1 MLELIYIP
9 AIHHMFTC
17 TLYMYHPEI
26 LGDGSGSEESG
37 SESSEG
43 EESSE
48 AEDEEGE
55 TKMEISD
62 MTDANVLALRRTIYL
77 TIMSR

>member
-1 MLELIYIP
+1 MSFNLHT
-9 AIHHMFTC
+9 IH
-17 TLYMYHPEI
+17 LEI

-48 AEDEEGE
+48 AEDEEDE
-55 TKMEISD
+55 AKMEISD